1 VGSGDITWHKNI
13 LKMAKTKKPLIIAT
27 GASNFYEIQKL
38 YNKIKKVNNKICLM
52 QCNTNYTGD
61 KSNFKY
67 INLSVLKNFKK
78 KFKDA
83 ILGLSDHTPGHE
95 TVLGAVTLGARII
108 EKHFTDNN
116 KNIGPDHKFSMN
128 PRTWSEMVNSTRN
141 LEKAIGSQIK
151 KVENNEINTSVLQR
165 RSIRVNKDVMKGQL
179 LKKTDLEYLRPC
191 PKDAIPPYEEDKIIN
206 KKITKNIRKGEYLK
220 YKYF

>member
-1 VGSGDITWHKNI
+1 
-13 LKMAKTKKPLIIAT
+13 
-27 GASNFYEIQKL
+27 
-38 YNKIKKVNNKICLM
+38 M